1 MKVHY
6 LVHISRD
13 INRQLLQVFCSFA
26 NHLERAVMEVD
37 FDDIQASQG
46 VAPVADQVCSQT
58 SSECAYVGLTH
69 PDGQR
74 LQRGSREDGEYLY
87 PL

>member
-1 MKVHY
+1 MKAHY

-26 NHLERAVMEVD
+26 NHLERAIMEEE

-46 VAPVADQVCSQT
+46 ATPVADQVGSQI
-58 SSECAYVGLTH
+58 SGEYHCVKLTR

-74 LQRGSREDGEYLY
+74 LQRGSREDGE
-87 PL
+87 